1 MKKHKLDELNSI
13 YQESEEA
20 DRDLFA
26 EQRSNIL
33 LVAGEHY
40 AKTMGRALARV
51 REYSKLAETTK
62 LRLTKNNIHK
72 VVRYYENQIL
82 SKAPGVTIRPNNEE
96 EIQDRKDAEL
106 NLAVWKYYKRRANL
120 KSRIRTWAEHF
131 VQIGEVACKIFWDP
145 TKGDLIGYAPQVDE
159 QGMELVDP
167 ATGAP
172 VPDEEKPM
180 FSGDFIFET
189 VPAFDLLRS
198 KSAHTM
204 ADSPYLVYR
213 KMVEKKI
220 LQAAYSQEPEKLK
233 GIEESDKHT
242 FVVFDQ
248 NSQNYAKDDKRV
260 LVKEYYFRPC
270 PQYPRG
276 YFYITTEFAIL
287 EEGELPFGIFP
298 ILWKGFDEYAT
309 TPRGRS
315 IIKVARPYQ
324 AEINRASSQL
334 ATHQVTVG
342 DDKIIYQAGTKLAPG
357 ALLPGVRGM
366 TYQGAPPQIL
376 SGRDGSQFL
385 NYIVQQTEELFRAVN
400 MEEVLIEEDKGLD
413 PYSMLY
419 RSMKTQLK
427 FGKYAEKFEEFL
439 QDVCR
444 TFLDLARHYLPD
456 EILLAAVGKSEA
468 VNAVEFRK
476 VSPLSYQISVE
487 EQTDA
492 VDTQLGRQITFNHLL
507 QYVGT
512 SLTRED
518 IGRLMKNMPFVNQK
532 EVFSDMTIDYE
543 CVQNDMLAVERGE
556 NVDVN
561 PYANNEYYVQRLSHR
576 MKQADFRFLDP
587 QIQQNYQMLLQ
598 MHEQEIARK
607 LEEEKAAQSEFIPVG
622 GAMIR
627 ADMYVPDGKNPD
639 KSVRVEVPYQ
649 SLDWL
654 LKRLESQGMNQDKLK
669 DMNQQA
675 MLEIY
680 GLTQQGAA
688 MGGAALPAGQAG
700 MIPPVME

>member
-1 MKKHKLDELNSI
+1 MKKHKLDDLNGI

-40 AKTMGRALARV
+40 AKTMGKALARV
-51 REYSKLAETTK
+51 REYSRLAETTK
-62 LRLTKNNIHK
+62 LRLTKNNVHK
-72 VVRYYENQIL
+72 IVRYYENQIL

-96 EIQDRKDAEL
+96 ELQDRKDAEL
-106 NLAVWKYYKRRANL
+106 NLSVWNYYKRRASL
-120 KSRIRTWAEHF
+120 KSKIRTWAEHF
-131 VQIGEVACKIFWDP
+131 VQIGEVACKIFWDV

-167 ATGAP
+167 VTGAP
-172 VPDEEKPM
+172 MPDESKPM
-180 FSGDFIFET
+180 FSGDFVFET
-189 VPAFDLLRS
+189 IPAFDLLRS

-204 ADSPYLVYR
+204 ADSPYLIYR
-213 KMVEKKI
+213 KMVEKKL
-220 LQAAYSQEPEKLK
+220 LQAAYAGDTEKLK

-248 NSQNYAKDDKRV
+248 NSQNYSKDDKRV

-270 PQYPRG
+270 PQYPKG
-276 YFYITTEFAIL
+276 YFYIATEFAIL

-298 ILWKGFDEYAT
+298 ILWRGFDEYAT

-342 DDKIIYQAGTKLAPG
+342 DDKIIYQGGTKLAPG
-357 ALLPGVRGM
+357 ALLPGVRGI

-385 NYIVQQTEELFRAVN
+385 NYIVQQTEEMFRAVN
-400 MEEVLIEEDKGLD
+400 MEEVLVEEDKGLD

-456 EILLAAVGKSEA
+456 EILIAAVGKAEA
-468 VNAVEFRK
+468 VNASEFRK

-512 SLTRED
+512 SLSRED

-532 EVFSDMTIDYE
+532 EVFSDMTLDYE
-543 CVQNDMLAVERGE
+543 CVQNDMLALERGE

-561 PYANNEYYVQRLSHR
+561 PYAKNDYYVQRLSHR

-607 LEEEKAAQSEFIPVG
+607 VEEEKVAQSEFIPVG

-627 ADMYVPDGKNPD
+627 ADMYVPDSKNPE

-654 LKRLESQGMNQDKLK
+654 LKRLESQGMNQEALQN
-669 DMNQQA
+669 MNQQA
-675 MLEIY
+675 ALDIY
-680 GLTQQGAA
+680 GLAQQGAA